1 VSKKPP
7 RSIRASLDFTAPI
20 AIADRREVLS
30 MQTVEPR
37 PRPNEPLLNRGHS
50 IESGPHQTSVIPGS
64 PVRKPCISRSSWLK
78 HGYQLYGLDRLHD
91 HSRPQNACSILRC
104 STNHLDRRGRK
115 DEGSHRLHRDPS
127 TWRTRS
133 GSQHR
138 PNSSKDWAPHRT
150 EAHGQVEKAAAPRA
164 QV

>member
-37 PRPNEPLLNRGHS
+37 PNEPFAQSRPQHRIRPS
-50 IESGPHQTSVIPGS
+50 QTSVTPGS